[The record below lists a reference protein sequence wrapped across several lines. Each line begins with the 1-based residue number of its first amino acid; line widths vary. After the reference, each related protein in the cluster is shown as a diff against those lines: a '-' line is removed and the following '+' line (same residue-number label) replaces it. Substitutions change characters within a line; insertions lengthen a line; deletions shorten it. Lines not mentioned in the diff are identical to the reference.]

1 MPPAAIL
8 TAASKANL
16 SGGAFADSLS
26 ANSSDSLTV
35 PTFGGRG
42 RIIAMW
48 AGNSDSVME
57 GEIFSTRTEGFH
69 DTVNGFRWQCPA
81 ITPGGAANVAA
92 HTVFKDNLEIPVYPA
107 DTWTIKVTGTAS
119 DDAAAV
125 IFTLYDDLP
134 GVGNAQFAT
143 WDQVQA
149 NYDGSAG
156 MKWGPTA
163 SGTPGA
169 WGSSRAITADDNR
182 YQGLKYYAL
191 LGATVQTQ
199 VTALS
204 FISNTWGGQRI
215 GIPVG
220 ALDTDNSTWFVQLS
234 QKHNL
239 PLIPW
244 FNQADAANVLG
255 FCMDLEASTTPV
267 CDLNLVRLKGPL
279 G

>member
-1 MPPAAIL
+1 MPAAAIL

-16 SGGAFADSLS
+16 SGGAFADTLTV
-26 ANSSDSLTV
+26 NSGDSLTV
-35 PTFGGRG
+35 PTFGGQG
-42 RIIAMW
+42 RIVALW
-48 AGNSDSVME
+48 GSDSDSVAE
-57 GEIFSTRTEGFH
+57 FEIYSTRTEGFH

-81 ITPGGAANVAA
+81 ITPGGAGLVAA
-92 HTVFKDNLEIPVYPA
+92 HTAFKDNLEIPVYPA
-107 DTWTIKVTGTAS
+107 DTWTIKVSGTS
-119 DDAAAV
+119 GDDAAVAV
-125 IFTLYDDLP
+125 LTLYDDLP

-149 NYDGSAG
+149 NYDGSVG

-163 SGTPGA
+163 GGTIGA
-169 WGSSRAITADDNR
+169 WGASRAITADDNR
-182 YQGLKYYAL
+182 FQGLKYYAL

-215 GIPVG
+215 GIPIG

-234 QKHNL
+234 QKHNR

-255 FCMDLEASTTPV
+255 YCMDTEVSTTPV

-279 G
+279 A